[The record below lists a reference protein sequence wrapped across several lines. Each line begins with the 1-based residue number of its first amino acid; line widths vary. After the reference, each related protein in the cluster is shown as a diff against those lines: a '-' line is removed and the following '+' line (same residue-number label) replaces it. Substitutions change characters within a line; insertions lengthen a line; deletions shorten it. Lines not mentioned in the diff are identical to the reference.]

1 MFSGYLM
8 AAVYNLEGKGGFR
21 GWQVSFGACV
31 FVSVAMI

>member
-21 GWQVSFGACV
+21 GWQVSISAPIREATC
-31 FVSVAMI
+31 